1 MYIHYATTIIYYKEL
16 CEADLSW
23 SGRRFHPLARQ
34 RRTFIGDLV
43 ND

>member
-1 MYIHYATTIIYYKEL
+1 MQLLLYTMGPIWVMIK
-16 CEADLSW
+16 ADLSW